1 MLDFCLVAITYYAA
15 YRLRFED
22 SGDFLLNFANFSRS
36 LPVVLS
42 AQLLAFFAVG
52 VYRGTWRHFGMMDT
66 VVVAKGVLIGVI
78 SAQLVILYVYRFFSY
93 SRTVFAIYG
102 VLLLLAVT
110 LSRAS
115 FRLIGEYINRR
126 KTTGRRVVV
135 YGAGDGSN
143 LVLRELQSGQ
153 ESVRVLGF
161 IDDDPRKVGVSFHG
175 LPVIGRFEKLVDLIS
190 ERGIEQVVISARSL
204 DQDRVGELRTLCARH
219 GVALTR
225 LTLGLEDLVVVT
237 AETPQARP
245 HLRKVER

>member
-1 MLDFCLVAITYYAA
+1 
-15 YRLRFED
+15 
-22 SGDFLLNFANFSRS
+22 LNFANFSRS
-36 LPVVLS
+36 LPIVLS

-66 VVVAKGVLIGVI
+66 VVVAKGVLIGVV
-78 SAQLVILYVYRFFSY
+78 SAELVILYVYRFFSY

-115 FRLIGEYINRR
+115 FRLIGEYISRR

-135 YGAGDGSN
+135 YGAGDGAM
-143 LVLRELQSGQ
+143 LVLRELEAG
-153 ESVRVLGF
+153 EGSVRVLGF
-161 IDDDPRKVGVSFHG
+161 IDDDPRKVGISFHG
-175 LPVIGRFEKLVDLIS
+175 FPV
-190 ERGIEQVVISARSL
+190 VVISKALRGSYTTAASSRSSSARSL
-204 DQDRVGELRTLCARH
+204 DHNRLLELRTLCARH

-225 LTLGLEDLVVVT
+225 LMLGLEELVVVT
-237 AETPQARP
+237 SESSQSRS